1 MGVKVTRG
9 GKYGNNAGAPQQQ
22 KKPRREVDYDLEM
35 KEITKNGKSYY
46 ILMRVDTGQ
55 VLKSAPEWRNSKS
68 PIKWAEKH
76 GFNVINRLGD

>member
-9 GKYGNNAGAPQQQ
+9 GKYANNVGGTSKQ
-22 KKPRREVDYDLEM
+22 KKDRPEVDYDLEIRT
-35 KEITKNGKSYY
+35 ITKNGKSYY

-68 PIKWAEKH
+68 PIKWAQKH
-76 GFNVINRLGD
+76 GFNVINRLED